1 MTKDRRATDEFDLR
15 TVLTGRGT
23 GQSRLQLPPEHV
35 IYAQGDVADALFYV
49 ESGWVKMSAV
59 VPSGKEPVIALRR
72 ADEFFGVRSM
82 VAGRRQATATAL
94 TDCSVVRVTKSALNQ
109 LLRAQPD
116 FAVTFAAALVRRSI
130 FDQESLI
137 DHLTNSAEK
146 RLART
151 LLQLAN
157 EVRGDNA
164 HFIPDSGRNQSSPAG
179 QHDRHNTITRQRFP
193 QQVQTRGDDHLR
205 QERPRERAQTLAW
218 RLAGKVVFH
227 SPTWHVSI

>member
-15 TVLTGRGT
+15 TVLTGRGP

-72 ADEFFGVRSM
+72 ADEFFGARSM
-82 VAGRRQATATAL
+82 VAARRQATATAL
-94 TDCSVVRVTKSALNQ
+94 TDCSLVRVTKSAVNR
-109 LLRAQPD
+109 LLREQSD

-151 LLQLAN
+151 LLQLAT
-157 EVRGDNA
+157 EAGEDSA
-164 HFIPDSGRNQSSPAG
+164 HFIPGRINQAMLASMIGTTRSRVSVFLNKFKREGLIAYGRNG
-179 QHDRHNTITRQRFP
+179 
-193 QQVQTRGDDHLR
+193 
-205 QERPRERAQTLAW
+205 
-218 RLAGKVVFH
+218 
-227 SPTWHVSI
+227 HVSVHKPWLGAWLER

>member
-164 HFIPDSGRNQSSPAG
+164 HFIPGGINQALLASMIGTTRSRVSVFLNKFKREGMITYGRNG
-179 QHDRHNTITRQRFP
+179 
-193 QQVQTRGDDHLR
+193 
-205 QERPRERAQTLAW
+205 
-218 RLAGKVVFH
+218 
-227 SPTWHVSI
+227 HVSVHRRSLGAWLER